1 MGKAEK
7 ERNLHQ
13 ININEVGVS
22 TAEQR
27 EEQRGLHVPERSRPA
42 VAAAPS
48 ESGRQPEGG
57 ARWKRGEA
65 GEEKKQEGKDEGR

>member
-22 TAEQR
+22 RAEQR
-27 EEQRGLHVPERSRPA
+27 EEQRELHVPERSRPA
-42 VAAAPS
+42 VAAVPG

-57 ARWKRGEA
+57 ARWKPREA
-65 GEEKKQEGKDEGR
+65 AKEKKQEGKDEGR